1 MIKET
6 KNVITKETIAKDLQT
21 EDKKSSR
28 VLLIIAL
35 VYVVVVSSV
44 LLTVYF
50 LGLKNSEIGA
60 IGYVI
65 FFVCVFIC
73 LLPLLSIISVLVT
86 GAKGQKDSNFYV
98 ITDAVLYK
106 EEKTKKTIRR
116 RHSFLVKKVIHLCKC
131 GEVEV
136 NSTCYQIT
144 SENDVFYVVVSRREP
159 KLTLKCY
166 PAKMYEYVE

>member
-35 VYVVVVSSV
+35 VYAVVGSSV

-86 GAKGQKDSNFYV
+86 GGKGQKDSNFYV

-106 EEKTKKTIRR
+106 EEKTIRR
-116 RHSFLVKKVIHLCKC
+116 RNSLLVKKVIHLCKC

-159 KLTLKCY
+159 KRTLKCY
-166 PAKMYEYVE
+166 PAKLYEYVE

>member
-6 KNVITKETIAKDLQT
+6 KNVITKDTIAKDLQT
-21 EDKKSSR
+21 EDKKGSGI
-28 VLLIIAL
+28 LLILAL
-35 VYVVVVSSV
+35 VYIVVVGIV
-44 LLTVYF
+44 LLAIYF
-50 LGLKNSEIGA
+50 FGLKGSEVGV

-73 LLPLLSIISVLVT
+73 LLPLLSIISVLIT
-86 GAKGQKDSNFYV
+86 GGKGQKDSNFYV

-106 EEKTKKTIRR
+106 EEKTVRR
-116 RHSFLVKKVIHLCKC
+116 RNSYLVKKVIHLCKC

-144 SENDVFYVVVSRREP
+144 SENDVFYVVVSRRDP
-159 KLTLKCY
+159 KRTLKCY
-166 PAKMYEYVE
+166 PAKLYEYVE

>member
-1 MIKET
+1 MTKET
-6 KNVITKETIAKDLQT
+6 KNVITKETIAKDIQA

-28 VLLIIAL
+28 ILLIIAL

-44 LLTVYF
+44 FWAIYF
-50 LGLKNSEIGA
+50 WGLKSSEVGV

-65 FFVCVFIC
+65 FFAGVFIC
-73 LLPLLSIISVLVT
+73 LFPLFSIIVALIT
-86 GAKGQKDSNFYV
+86 GGKGPKDANFYV

-106 EEKTKKTIRR
+106 EEKTIRR
-116 RHSFLVKKVIHLCKC
+116 RNSLLVKKVIHLCKC

-144 SENDVFYVVVSRREP
+144 AENDVFYVVVSRREP
-159 KLTLKCY
+159 KRTLKCY
-166 PAKMYEYVE
+166 PAKLYEYVE

>member
-6 KNVITKETIAKDLQT
+6 KNVITKDTIAKDLQT
-21 EDKKSSR
+21 EDKKGSGI
-28 VLLIIAL
+28 LLILAL
-35 VYVVVVSSV
+35 VYIVVVGIV
-44 LLTVYF
+44 LLAIYF
-50 LGLKNSEIGA
+50 FGLKGSEVGV

-73 LLPLLSIISVLVT
+73 LLPLLSIISVLIT
-86 GAKGQKDSNFYV
+86 GGKGQKDSNFYV

-106 EEKTKKTIRR
+106 EEKTIRR
-116 RHSFLVKKVIHLCKC
+116 RNSLLVKKVIHLCKC

-159 KLTLKCY
+159 KRTLKCY
-166 PAKMYEYVE
+166 PAKLYEYVE